1 MGVTAMIPNMT
12 FQQLKD
18 EANSRWQEIWDGN
31 AARLEVLLLCPRKER
46 KLLELHGDMID
57 HGQPVMGIFH
67 RPRAEAELISEQGF
81 DPRAASFQF
90 VNIANADMG
99 PWMQQLVTQEGW
111 LRSTVEIAPVPFS
124 LDIPNQRPFEKHSIL
139 CFRHPSLPALER
151 YFLPYPIHALVGK
164 AFVSLPRRQAAEL
177 ARQQAEILG
186 VGLAKPEPEIVEVPV
201 VEAQPEAEAAT
212 EVDDTTSKLEEA
224 FITEMIPEE
233 AAQVALPTASESESV
248 ALPEVKEEASVALPG
263 AEETA
268 SPVAPPTADESVP
281 LPTGEPEV
289 DDMPAIEREFRNLI
303 QELLD
308 AGVDPSEMM
317 SDARLEDINERALA
331 QNFETWP
338 VFMQMVS

>member
-1 MGVTAMIPNMT
+1 MT

-18 EANSRWQEIWDGN
+18 EANSRWGEIWDSN
-31 AARLEVLLLCPRKER
+31 SSRLEIMLLCPRKER

-67 RPRAEAELISEQGF
+67 RPRAEAELLTEQGF

-90 VNIANADMG
+90 LNISNADMG

-111 LRSTVEIAPVPFS
+111 LRSTVELAPVPFA
-124 LDIPNQRPFEKHSIL
+124 LDIPNQRPFEKRTIL
-139 CFRHPSLPALER
+139 CFRHPSLPPLAN

-201 VEAQPEAEAAT
+201 VEPVV
-212 EVDDTTSKLEEA
+212 EVEPVAIAVEDSFVA
-224 FITEMIPEE
+224 EMIPEE
-233 AAQVALPTASESESV
+233 VENVALPKQEEDNITPAPSPQETPNVVEESI
-248 ALPEVKEEASVALPG
+248 
-263 AEETA
+263 
-268 SPVAPPTADESVP
+268 P
-281 LPTGEPEV
+281 LPTGDPEV
-289 DDMPAIEREFRNLI
+289 DNTSPIEREFRSLI

-308 AGVDPSEMM
+308 AGVDPSDMM
-317 SDARLEDINERALA
+317 TDPRLEEITERALA

>member
-12 FQQLKD
+12 FQQLRD
-18 EANSRWQEIWDGN
+18 EAVSRWGEIWDPG
-31 AARLEVLLLCPRKER
+31 ADRLEIMLLCPRKER

-67 RPRAEAELISEQGF
+67 RPRGTEDLLAEQGF
-81 DPRAASFQF
+81 DHRDASFQF
-90 VNIANADMG
+90 VSISNSDMG
-99 PWMQQLVTQEGW
+99 IWMQQLVTQEGW
-111 LRSTVEIAPVPFS
+111 LRSTVEINPTPFS
-124 LDIPNQRPFEKHSIL
+124 VGIPNQRAFERHSIL
-139 CFRHPSLPALER
+139 CFRHPSLPNLDK
-151 YFLPYPIHALVGK
+151 YYLPYPIHALVGK

-201 VEAQPEAEAAT
+201 VEQPPEPVDEEHVDEMEKAFIQEMMPEAEET
-212 EVDDTTSKLEEA
+212 
-224 FITEMIPEE
+224 P
-233 AAQVALPTASESESV
+233 LPTSDSEPIQE
-248 ALPEVKEEASVALPG
+248 AEKEE
-263 AEETA
+263 
-268 SPVAPPTADESVP
+268 VP
-281 LPTGEPEV
+281 LPGQEAKAEPQSDESIPLPNAEPEV
-289 DDMPAIEREFRNLI
+289 DDTPAIEKEFRALV

-317 SDARLEDINERALA
+317 SDVRMEDINERALA

>member
-18 EANSRWQEIWDGN
+18 EANSRWQEIWDGGS
-31 AARLEVLLLCPRKER
+31 ARLEIMLLCPRKER

-67 RPRAEAELISEQGF
+67 RPRAEAELISDQGF

-111 LRSTVEIAPVPFS
+111 LRSTIEIAPVPFS
-124 LDIPNQRPFEKHSIL
+124 IDIPNQRPFEKHTIL
-139 CFRHPSLPALER
+139 CFRHPSLPTLEK

-177 ARQQAEILG
+177 AKQQAEILG
-186 VGLAKPEPEIVEVPV
+186 VGLAKPEPEVVEVPV
-201 VEAQPEAEAAT
+201 VEPTPEVE
-212 EVDDTTSKLEEA
+212 EPLNVEEA
-224 FITEMIPEE
+224 FISEMMPEE
-233 AAQVALPTASESESV
+233 VTQVALPAT
-248 ALPEVKEEASVALPG
+248 EEAEQVALPG
-263 AEETA
+263 SEVQEKN
-268 SPVAPPTADESVP
+268 APAATSDESVP
-281 LPTGEPEV
+281 LPTGVPEI
-289 DDMPAIEREFRNLI
+289 DETPPIEREFRNLI

-317 SDARLEDINERALA
+317 TDPRLEEITERALA

>member
-18 EANSRWQEIWDGN
+18 EANSRWQEIWDDG
-31 AARLEVLLLCPRKER
+31 AARLEIMLLCPRKER

-81 DPRAASFQF
+81 DPRSASFQF
-90 VNIANADMG
+90 VNISNADMG

-111 LRSTVEIAPVPFS
+111 LRSTVEIAPVPFT

-139 CFRHPSLPALER
+139 CFRHPSLPPLDK
-151 YFLPYPIHALVGK
+151 YFLPYPIHALIGK

-186 VGLAKPEPEIVEVPV
+186 VGLAKPEPEIVEVPE
-201 VEAQPEAEAAT
+201 VEAAPEKEIT
-212 EVDDTTSKLEEA
+212 EENEDTSSALEEA
-224 FITEMIPEE
+224 FLAEMIPDE
-233 AAQVALPTASESESV
+233 AAQVALPTRD
-248 ALPEVKEEASVALPG
+248 EVEQVALPG
-263 AEETA
+263 AEEV
-268 SPVAPPTADESVP
+268 SAPTPATTVDDSVP
-281 LPTGEPEV
+281 LPAGIPEI
-289 DDMPAIEREFRNLI
+289 DDSLPIEREFRALI

-308 AGVDPSEMM
+308 AGVDPSDMM
-317 SDARLEDINERALA
+317 TDPRLEEITERALA

>member
-18 EANSRWQEIWDGN
+18 EANSRWQDIWDGG
-31 AARLEVLLLCPRKER
+31 AARLEIMLLCPRKER

-81 DPRAASFQF
+81 DPRSASFQF
-90 VNIANADMG
+90 VNISNADMG

-111 LRSTVEIAPVPFS
+111 LRSTVEIAPVPFA

-139 CFRHPSLPALER
+139 CFRHPSLPPLDK
-151 YFLPYPIHALVGK
+151 YFLPYPIHALIGK

-201 VEAQPEAEAAT
+201 VEAAPEKEIT
-212 EVDDTTSKLEEA
+212 EENEDTSSALEEA
-224 FITEMIPEE
+224 FIAEMIPDE
-233 AAQVALPTASESESV
+233 AAQVALPTSD
-248 ALPEVKEEASVALPG
+248 EVEQVALPG
-263 AEETA
+263 AEEVA
-268 SPVAPPTADESVP
+268 APPPTTTVDESVP
-281 LPTGEPEV
+281 LPAGIPEV
-289 DDMPAIEREFRNLI
+289 DNSLPIEREFRALI

-308 AGVDPSEMM
+308 AGVDPSDMM
-317 SDARLEDINERALA
+317 TDPRLEEITERALA

>member
-18 EANSRWQEIWDGN
+18 EANSRWNEIWDAN
-31 AARLEVLLLCPRKER
+31 SARLEIMLLCPRKER

-90 VNIANADMG
+90 VNISNADMG

-111 LRSTVEIAPVPFS
+111 LRSTVEVSPVPFS
-124 LDIPNQRPFEKHSIL
+124 MDIPNQRPFEKHSIL
-139 CFRHPSLPALER
+139 CFRHPSLPALGK

-201 VEAQPEAEAAT
+201 VEPVAEI
-212 EVDDTTSKLEEA
+212 EQVPINVEDA
-224 FITEMIPEE
+224 FISEMVPEDVQ
-233 AAQVALPTASESESV
+233 QVALPNAEDTNVS
-248 ALPEVKEEASVALPG
+248 PTQEVEVVE
-263 AEETA
+263 
-268 SPVAPPTADESVP
+268 ESVP
-281 LPTGEPEV
+281 LPSGVPEI
-289 DDMPAIEREFRNLI
+289 DDTPAIEREFRALI

-308 AGVDPSEMM
+308 TGVDPSDMM
-317 SDARLEDINERALA
+317 TDPRLEEITERALA

>member
-67 RPRAEAELISEQGF
+67 RPRAEAELISDQGF
-81 DPRAASFQF
+81 DPRSASFQF
-90 VNIANADMG
+90 VNIANSDMG

-139 CFRHPSLPALER
+139 CFRHPSLPPLER
-151 YFLPYPIHALVGK
+151 YFLPYPVHALVGK
-164 AFVSLPRRQAAEL
+164 AFVSLTRRQAAEL

-201 VEAQPEAEAAT
+201 VEPTPEVEASS
-212 EVDDTTSKLEEA
+212 EEDSTSILEDA

-233 AAQVALPTASESESV
+233 VTQVALPATEESEQ
-248 ALPEVKEEASVALPG
+248 VALPG
-263 AEETA
+263 SEETTEQSPPSTSEA
-268 SPVAPPTADESVP
+268 SIP

-289 DDMPAIEREFRNLI
+289 DDSLPIERAFRALI
-303 QELLD
+303 QVLLD
-308 AGVDPSEMM
+308 AGVDPSDMM
-317 SDARLEDINERALA
+317 TDPRLEEITERAMA

>member
-1 MGVTAMIPNMT
+1 MGVTAMIPGMT

-18 EANSRWQEIWDGN
+18 EANSRWKEIWDGN
-31 AARLEVLLLCPRKER
+31 AARLEIMLLCPRKER

-81 DPRAASFQF
+81 DPKSASFQF
-90 VNIANADMG
+90 VNISNADMG

-111 LRSTVEIAPVPFS
+111 LRSTVEIAPVPFT

-139 CFRHPSLPALER
+139 CFRHPSLPPLER

-186 VGLAKPEPEIVEVPV
+186 VGLAEPEPEIVEVPV
-201 VEAQPEAEAAT
+201 VENKPEPVVE
-212 EVDDTTSKLEEA
+212 EVDATSELESA
-224 FITEMIPEE
+224 FIAEMIPEE
-233 AAQVALPTASESESV
+233 AAQVALPTA
-248 ALPEVKEEASVALPG
+248 PEVKEEASVALPG
-263 AEETA
+263 VEESE
-268 SPVAPPTADESVP
+268 SPVAPPTTDDSVP
-281 LPTGEPEV
+281 LPSGEPEI
-289 DDMPAIEREFRNLI
+289 DDMLPIEREFRNLV

>member
-67 RPRAEAELISEQGF
+67 RPRAEAELISDQGF
-81 DPRAASFQF
+81 DPRSASFQF
-90 VNIANADMG
+90 VNIANSDMG

-139 CFRHPSLPALER
+139 CFRHPSLPPLER
-151 YFLPYPIHALVGK
+151 YFLPYPVHALVGK

-201 VEAQPEAEAAT
+201 VEPTPEVESSS
-212 EVDDTTSKLEEA
+212 EEDSTSILEDA

-233 AAQVALPTASESESV
+233 VTQVALPATEESEQ
-248 ALPEVKEEASVALPG
+248 VALPG
-263 AEETA
+263 SEETTEQSPPSTSEA
-268 SPVAPPTADESVP
+268 SIP

-289 DDMPAIEREFRNLI
+289 DDSLPIEREFRALI

-308 AGVDPSEMM
+308 AGVDPSDMM
-317 SDARLEDINERALA
+317 TDPRLEEITERAMA

>member
-18 EANSRWQEIWDGN
+18 EANSRWNEIWDAN
-31 AARLEVLLLCPRKER
+31 SARLEIMLLCPRKER

-90 VNIANADMG
+90 VNISNSDMG

-111 LRSTVEIAPVPFS
+111 LRSTVEVSPVPFS
-124 LDIPNQRPFEKHSIL
+124 MDIPNQRPFEKHSIL
-139 CFRHPSLPALER
+139 CFRHPSLPPLDK

-201 VEAQPEAEAAT
+201 VEPVAEI
-212 EVDDTTSKLEEA
+212 EQVPINVEDA
-224 FITEMIPEE
+224 FISEMIPEE
-233 AAQVALPTASESESV
+233 VEQVALPNAEDANVS
-248 ALPEVKEEASVALPG
+248 PPQEVEVVE
-263 AEETA
+263 
-268 SPVAPPTADESVP
+268 ESVP
-281 LPTGEPEV
+281 LPSGVPEI
-289 DDMPAIEREFRNLI
+289 DDTPAIEREFRALI
-303 QELLD
+303 QELID
-308 AGVDPSEMM
+308 AGVDPSDMM
-317 SDARLEDINERALA
+317 TDPRLEEITERALA

>member
-31 AARLEVLLLCPRKER
+31 AARLEVMLLCPRKER

-67 RPRAEAELISEQGF
+67 RPRAEAELISDQGF
-81 DPRAASFQF
+81 DPRSASFQF

-111 LRSTVEIAPVPFS
+111 LRSTVEISPVPFS

-151 YFLPYPIHALVGK
+151 YFLPYPVHALVGK

-177 ARQQAEILG
+177 AKQQAEILG
-186 VGLAKPEPEIVEVPV
+186 VGLAKPEPEIVEVPI
-201 VEAQPEAEAAT
+201 VEPTPEIDSSNDR
-212 EVDDTTSKLEEA
+212 DDSTSKLEEA
-224 FITEMIPEE
+224 FITEMMPEE
-233 AAQVALPTASESESV
+233 ATQVALPTT
-248 ALPEVKEEASVALPG
+248 EEAEQVTLPDSEKS
-263 AEETA
+263 AETLPPAAAEA
-268 SPVAPPTADESVP
+268 SIP
-281 LPTGEPEV
+281 LPTGEPEI
-289 DDMPAIEREFRNLI
+289 DNTSPIEREFRALI

-308 AGVDPSEMM
+308 TGVDPSDMM
-317 SDARLEDINERALA
+317 TDPRLEEITERALA

>member
-31 AARLEVLLLCPRKER
+31 AARLEVMLLCPRKER

-67 RPRAEAELISEQGF
+67 RPRAEAELISDQGF
-81 DPRAASFQF
+81 DPRSASFQF

-151 YFLPYPIHALVGK
+151 YFLPYPVHALVGK

-177 ARQQAEILG
+177 AKQQAEILG
-186 VGLAKPEPEIVEVPV
+186 VGLAKPEPEIVEVPI
-201 VEAQPEAEAAT
+201 VEPTPELDSST
-212 EVDDTTSKLEEA
+212 DSDDSTSKMEEA
-224 FITEMIPEE
+224 FITEMMPEE
-233 AAQVALPTASESESV
+233 ATQVALPPTEEAEQV
-248 ALPEVKEEASVALPG
+248 ALPDSEKSAESLPPAV
-263 AEETA
+263 AEE
-268 SPVAPPTADESVP
+268 SIP
-281 LPTGEPEV
+281 LPTGEPEI
-289 DDMPAIEREFRNLI
+289 DNTSPIEREFRALI

-308 AGVDPSEMM
+308 TGVDPSDMM
-317 SDARLEDINERALA
+317 TDPRLEEITERALA

>member
-1 MGVTAMIPNMT
+1 MGVTAMIPGMT

-18 EANSRWQEIWDGN
+18 EAYSRWKEIWDGN
-31 AARLEVLLLCPRKER
+31 AARLEIMLLCPRKER
-46 KLLELHGDMID
+46 KLLELHGDMIE

-81 DPRAASFQF
+81 DPKSASFQF
-90 VNIANADMG
+90 VNISNSDMG

-111 LRSTVEIAPVPFS
+111 LRSTVEIAPVPFT

-139 CFRHPSLPALER
+139 CFRHPSLPPLER

-186 VGLAKPEPEIVEVPV
+186 VGLAAPKPEIVEVPV
-201 VEAQPEAEAAT
+201 VEKKPEPVVE
-212 EVDDTTSKLEEA
+212 EVDATSELESA
-224 FITEMIPEE
+224 FIAEMIPEE
-233 AAQVALPTASESESV
+233 ATQVALPTATESV
-248 ALPEVKEEASVALPG
+248 ALPSSEEETSVALPG
-263 AEETA
+263 TENTA
-268 SPVAPPTADESVP
+268 PKVEATTLEESVP
-281 LPTGEPEV
+281 LPSGEAEV

>member
-18 EANSRWQEIWDGN
+18 EADSRWQEIWDGN
-31 AARLEVLLLCPRKER
+31 AARLEVMLLCPRKER

-57 HGQPVMGIFH
+57 HGQPIMGIFH

-81 DPRAASFQF
+81 DPPAASFQF

-186 VGLAKPEPEIVEVPV
+186 VGLAKPGPEIVEVPV
-201 VEAQPEAEAAT
+201 VETQPEVAVAT
-212 EVDDTTSKLEEA
+212 EVDETTSKLEEA
-224 FITEMIPEE
+224 FIAEMIPEE
-233 AAQVALPTASESESV
+233 AAEVALPTTEEVEQVALPGS
-248 ALPEVKEEASVALPG
+248 
-263 AEETA
+263 EETT
-268 SPVAPPTADESVP
+268 PVAAPTTVDESVP
-281 LPTGEPEV
+281 LPTGKPEV
-289 DDMPAIEREFRNLI
+289 DDMPAIEREFRNLV

-308 AGVDPSEMM
+308 SGVDPSEMM
-317 SDARLEDINERALA
+317 SDARLEDINERAMA

>member
-18 EANSRWQEIWDGN
+18 EANSRWKEIWDGN
-31 AARLEVLLLCPRKER
+31 SARLEIMLLCPRKER
-46 KLLELHGDMID
+46 KLLELHGDMIE

-67 RPRAEAELISEQGF
+67 RPRAEAELISQQGF

-111 LRSTVEIAPVPFS
+111 LRSTVEINPVPFS
-124 LDIPNQRPFEKHSIL
+124 IDIPNQRPFEKHSIL
-139 CFRHPSLPALER
+139 CFRHPSLPALEK

-201 VEAQPEAEAAT
+201 VEAAPEI
-212 EVDDTTSKLEEA
+212 VEETNNIEDA
-224 FITEMIPEE
+224 FIAEMIPEE
-233 AAQVALPTASESESV
+233 AAEVALPTSEEVEQVALPNAESV
-248 ALPEVKEEASVALPG
+248 DSTPPEPQKADDLPDKS
-263 AEETA
+263 
-268 SPVAPPTADESVP
+268 DVP
-281 LPTGEPEV
+281 LPTGVPEI
-289 DDMPAIEREFRNLI
+289 DNTPAIEREFRELI

-308 AGVDPSEMM
+308 SGVDPAEMM
-317 SDARLEDINERALA
+317 TDPRLEDINERALA

>member
-31 AARLEVLLLCPRKER
+31 AARLEILLLCPRKER

-67 RPRAEAELISEQGF
+67 RPRAEAELISDQGF
-81 DPRAASFQF
+81 DPRSASFQF
-90 VNIANADMG
+90 VNIANSDMG

-139 CFRHPSLPALER
+139 CFRHPSLPPLER
-151 YFLPYPIHALVGK
+151 YFLPYPVHALVGK

-201 VEAQPEAEAAT
+201 VEPTPEVEASS
-212 EVDDTTSKLEEA
+212 EEDSTSILEDA

-233 AAQVALPTASESESV
+233 VTQVALPATEESEQ
-248 ALPEVKEEASVALPG
+248 VALPG
-263 AEETA
+263 SEETTEQSPPSTSEA
-268 SPVAPPTADESVP
+268 SIP

-289 DDMPAIEREFRNLI
+289 DDSLPIEREFRALI

-308 AGVDPSEMM
+308 AGVDPSDMM
-317 SDARLEDINERALA
+317 TDPRLEEITERAMA

>member
-67 RPRAEAELISEQGF
+67 RPRAEAELISDQGF
-81 DPRAASFQF
+81 DPRSASFQF
-90 VNIANADMG
+90 VNIANSDMG

-139 CFRHPSLPALER
+139 CFRHPSLPPLER
-151 YFLPYPIHALVGK
+151 YFLPYPVHALVGK

-201 VEAQPEAEAAT
+201 VEPTPEVEAS
-212 EVDDTTSKLEEA
+212 EEDSTSILEDA

-233 AAQVALPTASESESV
+233 VTQVALPATEESEQ
-248 ALPEVKEEASVALPG
+248 VALPG
-263 AEETA
+263 SEETTEQSSPSTSEA
-268 SPVAPPTADESVP
+268 SIP

-289 DDMPAIEREFRNLI
+289 DDSLPIEREFRALI
-303 QELLD
+303 QELID
-308 AGVDPSEMM
+308 AGVDPSDMM
-317 SDARLEDINERALA
+317 TDPRLEEITERAMA

>member
-12 FQQLKD
+12 FQQLRD
-18 EANSRWQEIWDGN
+18 EAVSRWGEIWDPG
-31 AARLEVLLLCPRKER
+31 ADRLEIMLLCPRKER

-67 RPRAEAELISEQGF
+67 RPRGAEDLLAEQGF
-81 DPRAASFQF
+81 DHRDASFQF
-90 VNIANADMG
+90 VNVSNSDMG
-99 PWMQQLVTQEGW
+99 IWMQQLVTQEGW
-111 LRSTVEIAPVPFS
+111 LRSTVEINPTPFS
-124 LDIPNQRPFEKHSIL
+124 VGIPNQRAFERHSIL
-139 CFRHPSLPALER
+139 CFRHPSLPNLDK
-151 YFLPYPIHALVGK
+151 YYLPYPIHALVGK

-201 VEAQPEAEAAT
+201 VEQPPEPVDEEPVDEMEKAFIQEMMPEAE
-212 EVDDTTSKLEEA
+212 E
-224 FITEMIPEE
+224 IP
-233 AAQVALPTASESESV
+233 LPTSDSKPVLQAE
-248 ALPEVKEEASVALPG
+248 KEE
-263 AEETA
+263 
-268 SPVAPPTADESVP
+268 VP
-281 LPTGEPEV
+281 LPGQEAKAESQSDESIPLPDAEPEV
-289 DDMPAIEREFRNLI
+289 DDTPAIEKEFRALV

-317 SDARLEDINERALA
+317 SDVRMEDINERALA

>member
-31 AARLEVLLLCPRKER
+31 AARLEVMLLCPRKER

-201 VEAQPEAEAAT
+201 VETQPEVAVTT
-212 EVDDTTSKLEEA
+212 EVDETTSKLEEA
-224 FITEMIPEE
+224 FIAEMIPEE
-233 AAQVALPTASESESV
+233 AAQVALPTTE
-248 ALPEVKEEASVALPG
+248 EVEQVALPG
-263 AEETA
+263 SEETT
-268 SPVAPPTADESVP
+268 PVAAPTTVDKSVP
-281 LPTGEPEV
+281 LPTGKPEV
-289 DDMPAIEREFRNLI
+289 DDMPAIEREFRNLV

-308 AGVDPSEMM
+308 SGVDPSEMM

>member
-31 AARLEVLLLCPRKER
+31 AARLEVMLLCPRKER

-67 RPRAEAELISEQGF
+67 RPRAEAELISDQGF
-81 DPRAASFQF
+81 DPRSASFQF

-111 LRSTVEIAPVPFS
+111 LRSTVEISPVPFS

-151 YFLPYPIHALVGK
+151 YFLPYPVHALVGK

-177 ARQQAEILG
+177 AKQQAEILG
-186 VGLAKPEPEIVEVPV
+186 VGLAKPEPEIVEVPI
-201 VEAQPEAEAAT
+201 VEPTPELDSST
-212 EVDDTTSKLEEA
+212 DSDDSTSKMEEA
-224 FITEMIPEE
+224 FITEMMPEE
-233 AAQVALPTASESESV
+233 ATQVALPTTEEAEQV
-248 ALPEVKEEASVALPG
+248 ALPDSEKSAESLPPAV
-263 AEETA
+263 AEE
-268 SPVAPPTADESVP
+268 SIP
-281 LPTGEPEV
+281 LPTGEPEI
-289 DDMPAIEREFRNLI
+289 DNTTPIEREFRALI

-308 AGVDPSEMM
+308 TGVDPSDMM
-317 SDARLEDINERALA
+317 TDPRLEEITERALA

>member
-31 AARLEVLLLCPRKER
+31 AARLEVMLLCPRKER

-201 VEAQPEAEAAT
+201 VETQPEVAVAT
-212 EVDDTTSKLEEA
+212 EVDETTSKLEEA
-224 FITEMIPEE
+224 FIAEMIPEE
-233 AAQVALPTASESESV
+233 AAQVALPTTE
-248 ALPEVKEEASVALPG
+248 EVEQVALPG
-263 AEETA
+263 SEETT
-268 SPVAPPTADESVP
+268 PVAAPTTVDESVP
-281 LPTGEPEV
+281 LPTGKPEV
-289 DDMPAIEREFRNLI
+289 DDMPAIEREFRNLV

-308 AGVDPSEMM
+308 SGVDPSEMM

>member
-67 RPRAEAELISEQGF
+67 RPRAEAELISDQGF
-81 DPRAASFQF
+81 DPRSASFQF
-90 VNIANADMG
+90 VNIANSDMG

-151 YFLPYPIHALVGK
+151 YFLPYPVHALVGK

-201 VEAQPEAEAAT
+201 VEPTPEV
-212 EVDDTTSKLEEA
+212 EVSSEEDSTSILEDA

-233 AAQVALPTASESESV
+233 ATQVALPATEESEQ
-248 ALPEVKEEASVALPG
+248 VALPG
-263 AEETA
+263 SEETTEQ
-268 SPVAPPTADESVP
+268 SPPTTSEESIP

-289 DDMPAIEREFRNLI
+289 DDSLPIEREFRALI

-308 AGVDPSEMM
+308 TGVDPSEMM
-317 SDARLEDINERALA
+317 TDPRLEEITERALA

>member
-12 FQQLKD
+12 FQQLRD
-18 EANSRWQEIWDGN
+18 EAVSRWGEIWDPG
-31 AARLEVLLLCPRKER
+31 ADRLEIMLLCPRKER

-67 RPRAEAELISEQGF
+67 RPRGAEDLLAEQGF
-81 DPRAASFQF
+81 DHRDASFQF
-90 VNIANADMG
+90 VNVSNSDMG
-99 PWMQQLVTQEGW
+99 IWMQQLVTQEGW
-111 LRSTVEIAPVPFS
+111 LRSTVEINPTPFS
-124 LDIPNQRPFEKHSIL
+124 VGIPNQRAFERHSIL
-139 CFRHPSLPALER
+139 CFRHPSLPNLDK
-151 YFLPYPIHALVGK
+151 YYLPYPIHALVGK

-201 VEAQPEAEAAT
+201 VEQPPEPVDEEPVDEMEKAFIQEMMPEAE
-212 EVDDTTSKLEEA
+212 E
-224 FITEMIPEE
+224 IP
-233 AAQVALPTASESESV
+233 LPTSDSKPILQAE
-248 ALPEVKEEASVALPG
+248 KEE
-263 AEETA
+263 
-268 SPVAPPTADESVP
+268 VP
-281 LPTGEPEV
+281 LPGQEAKAESQSDESIPLPDAEPEV
-289 DDMPAIEREFRNLI
+289 DDTPAIEKEFRALV

-317 SDARLEDINERALA
+317 SDVRMEDINERALA